1 MNYTL
6 YGKPLNEITG
16 SDQLA
21 RHLNTEGVTL
31 DNIKAALSLN
41 NTPPGIELRIDD
53 DGDYRLGV
61 WSSYNEE
68 WINVYL
74 EGDRWNDLDLVNDR
88 YWQGLEKVAPLLS
101 QDTSSVAT
109 FSGGG
114 VRSSDEDKPH
124 FEQLQVSDLSYEDQP
139 LTRAAQRMAEGAKTY
154 GARNHEKMNDR
165 EALERC
171 YGSSLR
177 HLQQLGEEVFHGT
190 RVDNED
196 HLAAVI
202 CNMVMLA
209 GIMGRLEK

>member
-1 MNYTL
+1 MHFSYNSTVGL
-6 YGKPLNEITG
+6 FEDSDDLRSILNGRI
-16 SDQLA
+16 
-21 RHLNTEGVTL
+21 
-31 DNIKAALSLN
+31 SLN
-41 NTPPGIELRIDD
+41 DLLGHRLPPGFELRIDSD
-53 DGDYRLGV
+53 EDYRLGV
-61 WSSYNEE
+61 WDSDNHY
-68 WINVYL
+68 WINVYWCSDEWIGL
-74 EGDRWNDLDLVNDR
+74 DPRENDL
-88 YWQGLEKVAPLLS
+88 WQKYEFVDATPLDEGEKAG
-101 QDTSSVAT
+101 VAT

-139 LTRAAQRMAEGAKTY
+139 LTRAAQRMAEGAITY